1 MEQRK
6 NYTVTDADGVREATD
21 KEQIIIR
28 LAKHFY
34 HCKDVFSEELSKIA
48 SNATCCYDTVDVQ
61 LAEFY
66 ILKKIL
72 LTCSKENLKR
82 NITVEL
88 NAIASCDSIF
98 DADKLNKLAEDLHR
112 VIDEFDIS

>member
-6 NYTVTDADGVREATD
+6 NAMIIDIAGKREATD
-21 KEQIIIR
+21 KEQVVIR

-34 HCKDVFSEELSKIA
+34 HCKDDFSEELSKIV
-48 SNATCCYDTVDVQ
+48 NNTTGCYDTVDVQ

-72 LTCSKENLKR
+72 IMSSMENLKR
-82 NITVEL
+82 NITFEL
-88 NAIASCDSIF
+88 NAIASYDSVF
-98 DADKLNKLAEDLHR
+98 DSDKLNKLAEDLRR
-112 VIDEFDIS
+112 VIDKFDIF

>member
-1 MEQRK
+1 MEQQRNAMIFDIAGK
-6 NYTVTDADGVREATD
+6 REATD

-34 HCKDVFSEELSKIA
+34 HCKDDFSEELSKIV
-48 SNATCCYDTVDVQ
+48 NNTTGCYDTVDVQ

-66 ILKKIL
+66 ILKKTLIM
-72 LTCSKENLKR
+72 SSMENLKR

-88 NAIASCDSIF
+88 NAIASCDSVF
-98 DADKLNKLAEDLHR
+98 DADKLNKLAEDLYR
-112 VIDEFDIS
+112 VIDEFDIF